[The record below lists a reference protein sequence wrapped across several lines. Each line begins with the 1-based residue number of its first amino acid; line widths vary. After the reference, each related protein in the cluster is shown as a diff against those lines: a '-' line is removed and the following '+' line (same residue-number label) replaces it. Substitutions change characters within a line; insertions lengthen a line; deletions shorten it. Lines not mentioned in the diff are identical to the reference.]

1 MIAVT
6 AIMPVCNS
14 SKPHFILYIH
24 IPKKIKSKPIKAA
37 VCMYIIPL
45 KPDDLTVLAKSF
57 FAIFLNE
64 YIFFL
69 VSAENRE
76 YHLVV

>member
-1 MIAVT
+1 
-6 AIMPVCNS
+6 
-14 SKPHFILYIH
+14 
-24 IPKKIKSKPIKAA
+24 
-37 VCMYIIPL
+37 MYIIPL